1 MSESIQG
8 LPKPSTP
15 IIPGLQPEAYA
26 NHKLPEGNLD
36 ALAPKSP
43 VGLGQPTLSV
53 ENDNKKPLFLTCG
66 YRPGTPAISNA
77 SEHLN
82 GVLGQFQGL
91 QGKIQSTSL
100 SLPDLKSPELAHN
113 LQGLNPIEHQASSRA
128 LNHASAYLHL
138 SSAALMADP
147 SHAQTV
153 SIGLSEILQLV
164 NELRRTMGETYHA
177 DMEGQRTQM
186 MKGYDAKISAMLEAA
201 ENDYAAGLARGIGG
215 VVGGTIS
222 VIPIVG
228 GAGQIATGAGD
239 IVAAMKQYEADKA
252 RAEQTKFEGVIAGA
266 QNRLEEFGKFYDSLK
281 QWVGDMVSN
290 VQKTIE
296 DSESTKQGITRNI

>member
-1 MSESIQG
+1 MSESIHG
-8 LPKPSTP
+8 LSGLAKP
-15 IIPGLQPEAYA
+15 IIPQPSHDTHVKQAPSSTVDSLATKSTIGAGQSSLRIENSTTRLPA
-26 NHKLPEGNLD
+26 NTTASTEGALPPDSAEY
-36 ALAPKSP
+36 
-43 VGLGQPTLSV
+43 LS
-53 ENDNKKPLFLTCG
+53 
-66 YRPGTPAISNA
+66 
-77 SEHLN
+77 

-91 QGKIQSTSL
+91 QDNIQGANGALPSL
-100 SLPDLKSPELAHN
+100 NSPAFTHNLNTLSPEE
-113 LQGLNPIEHQASSRA
+113 QQSSVHA
-128 LNHASAYLHL
+128 LTTASAYLHL

-147 SHAQTV
+147 SHAQKV

-164 NELRRTMGETYHA
+164 NELRRTMGKTYHA
-177 DMEGQRTQM
+177 DMQQQRTLM
-186 MKGYDAKISAMLEAA
+186 MKGYDAKIAEMLKAA
-201 ENDYAAGLARGIGG
+201 ESDYAAGLARGIGG

-239 IVAAMKQYEADKA
+239 IVAAVKQYEADKA

-296 DSESTKQGITRNI
+296 DSESAKQGITRNI